1 LLFKNPTLI
10 VIPLSAEVRFESF
23 DLSREI
29 WKSLEANNL
38 SVEDGDIFVVSSKYA
53 AISEGRMIELSKISA
68 SKEATTLGEKFRMEP
83 SLAQLVIDESDTI
96 FGGIPG
102 FVLTMV
108 KDTLAPN
115 AGIDRSNVPN
125 GWAIPYPKNPYE
137 TARNLRNSLLQQANL
152 RGEQSIVKN
161 LGVVLSDSRVT
172 PTRLGTVGVAVSH
185 SGIRPTID
193 MRGKSDLCGNSL
205 KVTLRA
211 TADQLATAAQL
222 MMGEAN
228 EARPVVLIRGFS
240 EAFEEPRNEFEEKT
254 TISPDQCLI
263 LRSLKNSEKLS
274 A

>member
-1 LLFKNPTLI
+1 MFKNPTLEI
-10 VIPLSAEVRFESF
+10 IPLSSEIRFEPF
-23 DLSREI
+23 DLGQEI
-29 WKSLEANNL
+29 WKSLEANTL
-38 SVEDGDIFVVSSKYA
+38 SIEDGDIFVVSSKYA
-53 AISEGRMIELSKISA
+53 AISEGRMMELSKIPPTE
-68 SKEATTLGEKFRMEP
+68 EAKALAEKYSMEP

-102 FVLTMV
+102 FVLTLV
-108 KDTLAPN
+108 RDTLAPN

-125 GWAIPYPKNPYE
+125 GWVIPYPKNPYE
-137 TARNLRNSLLQQANL
+137 TAKSLRNDLIRLANL
-152 RGEQSIVKN
+152 HRKQFMVKE
-161 LGVVLSDSRVT
+161 LGVILSDSRVT

-228 EARPVVLIRGFS
+228 EARPVVLIRGFH
-240 EAFEEPRNEFEEKT
+240 EAFEKPRNEFEEKT

-263 LRSLKNSEKLS
+263 LRSLKNSENLS
-274 A
+274 V

>member
-1 LLFKNPTLI
+1 LFKKPTLNI
-10 VIPLSAEVRFESF
+10 IPLSAEVRFEPF

-29 WKSLEANNL
+29 WKSVEANDL
-38 SVEDGDIFVVSSKYA
+38 TVMDGDIFVVSSKYA
-53 AISEGRMIELSKISA
+53 AISEGRMIKLSRISVGE
-68 SKEATTLGEKFRMEP
+68 EARKLAEKYSMDP
-83 SLAQLVIDESDTI
+83 PLAQLVIDESDMI

-102 FVLTMV
+102 FVLTLV

-115 AGIDRSNVPN
+115 AGIDKSNVPD
-125 GWAIPYPKNPYE
+125 GSAIPYPKNPYE
-137 TARNLRNSLLQQANL
+137 TARILREKLIQLANL
-152 RGEQSIVKN
+152 NHGGTLVKN

-222 MMGEAN
+222 VMGEAN
-228 EARPVVLIRGFS
+228 EAKPVVLIRGFH
-240 EAFEEPRNEFEEKT
+240 EAFEQPRNQFEEKT

-263 LRSLKNSEKLS
+263 LQSLKNSYS
-274 A
+274 S